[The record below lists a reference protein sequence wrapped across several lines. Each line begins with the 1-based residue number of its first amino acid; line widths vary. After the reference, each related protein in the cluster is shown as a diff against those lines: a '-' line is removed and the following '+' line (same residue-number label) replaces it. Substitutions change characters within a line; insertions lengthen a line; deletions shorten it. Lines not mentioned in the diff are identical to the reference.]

1 MDVRKKFTER
11 VNFGNWNGLPRE
23 VVESQSLEVFKK
35 CLDVLRDMVQW
46 EIVVIGG
53 RLDWMILEFF
63 SNLGDSVI
71 QGV

>member
-1 MDVRKKFTER
+1 

-53 RLDWMILEFF
+53 RLDWMILEVF
-63 SNLGDSVI
+63 SNPGDSMI
-71 QGV
+71 L

>member
-53 RLDWMILEFF
+53 RLDWMILEVF
-63 SNLGDSVI
+63 SNPGDSMI
-71 QGV
+71 L

>member
-1 MDVRKKFTER
+1 LDVRKKFTER

-53 RLDWMILEFF
+53 RLDWMILEVF
-63 SNLGDSVI
+63 SNPGDSMI
-71 QGV
+71 L